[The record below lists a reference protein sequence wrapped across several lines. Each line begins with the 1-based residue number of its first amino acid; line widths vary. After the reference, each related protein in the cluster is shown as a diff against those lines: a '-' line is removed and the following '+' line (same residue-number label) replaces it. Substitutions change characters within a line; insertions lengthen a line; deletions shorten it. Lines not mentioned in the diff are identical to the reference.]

1 MRELLFG
8 ETKVTIK
15 ASPLTPLLYRQS
27 FNSDIL
33 QDVIKLQ
40 SMQDGIENLDIIVL
54 LQIAYAMA
62 KSAAYGKEFP
72 SSFEKWLSE
81 LDGADFSDPEF
92 MLGIVEEAMQGLFRK
107 GFSNVQQAANKQ
119 KH

>member
-1 MRELLFG
+1 MRELNFG

-27 FNSDIL
+27 FKSDIL

-40 SMQDGIENLDIIVL
+40 SMQDGIENLDLIVL
-54 LQIAYAMA
+54 LQLAYAMA
-62 KSAAYGKEFP
+62 KSVAYGKEFP
-72 SSFEKWLSE
+72 GFEQWLSE

-107 GFSNVQQAANKQ
+107 GFSNVQQTANQ
-119 KH
+119 